1 MSALGPRERAWA
13 EALLG
18 AIVGPTE
25 DHGLPSFASI
35 DLDGFYRAIDTA
47 PGPSF
52 APGLRGMVYGL
63 PFLPLA
69 DRRFG
74 KPFFALDPDARLR
87 CIEAMASHEL
97 YAVRQMV
104 ATLKILACFAYF
116 EDERARGRMRAE
128 LR

>member
-1 MSALGPRERAWA
+1 VSALRGRERAWA

-25 DHGLPSFASI
+25 EHGMPSFASV
-35 DLDGFYRAIDTA
+35 DLDAFYRAIDTA

-52 APGLRGMVYGL
+52 APGLRAIVYGL
-63 PFLPLA
+63 TFLPLA

-74 KPFFALDPDARLR
+74 KPFYALAPDARVR
-87 CIEAMASHEL
+87 CIEVMAAHEL

-104 ATLKILACFAYF
+104 STLKILACFAYF
-116 EDERARGRMRAE
+116 EDGRVRARSREALG
-128 LR
+128 